1 MSASAGR
8 KSERTLSSRR
18 CGRSIRQKT
27 CLACWACL
35 RCEQHRQATVGFATY
50 LTAAAAYCAAV
61 ALATCFFGL
70 GLAGLAAAVLATAVL
85 AASVLAAS
93 ILAASGRLAFTTGFG
108 ASGHTV
114 GGGASLAAIRS
125 GSVGVI
131 G

>member
-1 MSASAGR
+1 TSSKNSAAMSASAGR

-35 RCEQHRQATVGFATY
+35 RCEHRRQATGGCAPY

-70 GLAGLAAAVLATAVL
+70 GLAGLAAAVFATAVL
-85 AASVLAAS
+85 AGPRFPPGGL
-93 ILAASGRLAFTTGFG
+93 GGPRL
-108 ASGHTV
+108 
-114 GGGASLAAIRS
+114 
-125 GSVGVI
+125 
-131 G
+131 